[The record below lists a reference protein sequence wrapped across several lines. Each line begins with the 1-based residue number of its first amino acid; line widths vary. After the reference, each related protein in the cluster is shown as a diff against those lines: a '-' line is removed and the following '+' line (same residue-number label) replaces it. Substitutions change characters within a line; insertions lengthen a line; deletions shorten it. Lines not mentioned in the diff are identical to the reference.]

1 MNILIMGMGY
11 VGVTT
16 GLLFAELGWQVTGLD
31 TDTIKI
37 QALSEGK
44 LSFYEPGLDL
54 LLKKHIESGN
64 INFISSPEKGIRENA
79 IIFICVGT
87 PSDKDGSADLQA
99 VRGVAQSI
107 GSFMNE
113 YKIITVKSTVPIDT
127 NRKLVQWVQESQSYP
142 HPFDVVS
149 NPEFLREGS
158 ALYDSFHPDRIV
170 IGSTSEH
177 ASTVIQSLYD
187 QIKAPLFVTTPR
199 TAEMIKYASN
209 AFLATKISYV
219 NELSRLCETLGV
231 NISDVTTGMG
241 MDQRIGPQ
249 FLKAGIG
256 YGGSCFPKDSMAL
269 LYTAKE
275 NQIDLSILDKVVAV
289 NNSQTTHFLNLWEQ
303 QLCGFRDKTIGI
315 LGISFKPNT
324 DDLREAPALAI
335 IQQLIDKQAN
345 IRVHDPIAKLP
356 EHLRSASVQQFDAI
370 EITLQQC
377 DAVILCSE
385 WKDYRE
391 ANWQQ
396 LRTVMNKQVIFDGRN
411 MLDGKEMTK
420 LGYSY
425 FGIGNR

>member
-16 GLLFAELGWQVTGLD
+16 GLVFAELGWQVTGLD

-44 LSFYEPGLDL
+44 LSFYEPGLDQ
-54 LLKKHIESGN
+54 LLKKHIATGK
-64 INFISSPEKGIRENA
+64 INFISSSEKGIRENN

-99 VRGVAQSI
+99 VRGAAQSI
-107 GSFMNE
+107 GTYMND

-127 NRKLVQWVQESQSYP
+127 NRKLVEWVKESQVYP

-158 ALYDSFHPDRIV
+158 ALFDSLNPDRII
-170 IGSTSEH
+170 IGSDNEQ
-177 ASTVIQSLYD
+177 AANVIQSLYD
-187 QIKAPLFVTTPR
+187 SIKAPIFVTKPR
-199 TAEMIKYASN
+199 TAELIKYASN

-219 NELSRLCETLGV
+219 NELARLCESLEV
-231 NISDVTTGMG
+231 NVTDVTKGMG
-241 MDQRIGPQ
+241 MDQRIGPH

-275 NQIDLSILDKVVAV
+275 QQVELSILEQVVAV
-289 NNSQTTHFLNLWEQ
+289 NNSQSSHFLNIWEQ
-303 QLCGFRDKTIGI
+303 KLGGFRGKTIAI

-324 DDLREAPALAI
+324 DDLREAPALSI
-335 IQQLIDKQAN
+335 IQQLQYKKVN
-345 IRVHDPIAKLP
+345 LRVHDPIAKLP
-356 EHLRSASVQQFDAI
+356 EALRSDTTQQFETLA
-370 EITLQQC
+370 ITLQQC

-385 WKDYRE
+385 WKVYRE
-391 ANWQQ
+391 ADWQQ
-396 LRTVMNKQVIFDGRN
+396 LRALMKDYYIFDGRN
-411 MLDGKEMTK
+411 TLVGKEMTK
-420 LGYSY
+420 LGYAY
-425 FGIGNR
+425 YGIGNR

>member
-16 GLLFAELGWQVTGLD
+16 GLVFAELGWQVTGLD

-44 LSFYEPGLDL
+44 LSFYEPELDQ
-54 LLKKHIESGN
+54 LLKKHIATGK
-64 INFISSPEKGIRENA
+64 INFISSSEKGIRENN

-99 VRGVAQSI
+99 VRGAAQSI
-107 GSFMNE
+107 GTYMND

-127 NRKLVQWVQESQSYP
+127 NRKLVEWVKESQIHP

-158 ALYDSFHPDRIV
+158 ALFDSLNPDRII
-170 IGSTSEH
+170 IGSDNEQA
-177 ASTVIQSLYD
+177 ASVIQSLYD
-187 QIKAPLFVTTPR
+187 SIKAPIFVTKPR
-199 TAEMIKYASN
+199 TAELIKYASN

-219 NELSRLCETLGV
+219 NELARLCESLEV
-231 NISDVTTGMG
+231 NVTDVTKGMG
-241 MDQRIGPQ
+241 MDQRIGPH

-275 NQIDLSILDKVVAV
+275 QQVELSILEQVVAV
-289 NNSQTTHFLNLWEQ
+289 NNSQSSYFLNIWEQ
-303 QLCGFRDKTIGI
+303 KLGGFRGKTIAI

-324 DDLREAPALAI
+324 DDLREAPALSI
-335 IQQLIDKQAN
+335 IQQLQHKKVN
-345 IRVHDPIAKLP
+345 LRVHDPIAKLP
-356 EHLRSASVQQFDAI
+356 EALRSDTTQQFETLA
-370 EITLQQC
+370 ITLQQC

-385 WKDYRE
+385 WKAYRE
-391 ANWQQ
+391 ADWQQ
-396 LRTVMNKQVIFDGRN
+396 LRALMKDYYIFDGRN
-411 MLDGKEMTK
+411 TLVGKEMTK
-420 LGYSY
+420 LGYAY
-425 FGIGNR
+425 YGIGNR

>member
-16 GLLFAELGWQVTGLD
+16 GLVFAELGWQVTGLD

-44 LSFYEPGLDL
+44 LSFYEPGLDQ
-54 LLKKHIESGN
+54 LLKKHIATGK
-64 INFISSPEKGIRENA
+64 INFISSSEKGIRENN

-99 VRGVAQSI
+99 VRGAAQSI
-107 GSFMNE
+107 GTYMND

-127 NRKLVQWVQESQSYP
+127 NRKLVEWVKESQIHP

-158 ALYDSFHPDRIV
+158 ALFDSLNPDRII
-170 IGSTSEH
+170 IGSDNEQ
-177 ASTVIQSLYD
+177 AANVIQSLYD
-187 QIKAPLFVTTPR
+187 SIKAPIFVTKPR
-199 TAEMIKYASN
+199 TAELIKYASN

-219 NELSRLCETLGV
+219 NELARLCESLEV
-231 NISDVTTGMG
+231 NVTDVTKGMG
-241 MDQRIGPQ
+241 MDQRIGPH

-275 NQIDLSILDKVVAV
+275 QQVELSILEQVVAV
-289 NNSQTTHFLNLWEQ
+289 NNSQSSYFLNIWEQ
-303 QLCGFRDKTIGI
+303 KLGGFRGKTIAI

-324 DDLREAPALAI
+324 DDLREAPALSI
-335 IQQLIDKQAN
+335 IQQLQHKKVN
-345 IRVHDPIAKLP
+345 LRVHDPIAKLP
-356 EHLRSASVQQFDAI
+356 EALRSDTTQQFETLA
-370 EITLQQC
+370 ITLQQC

-385 WKDYRE
+385 WKAYRE
-391 ANWQQ
+391 ADWQQ
-396 LRTVMNKQVIFDGRN
+396 LKSLMKDYYIFDGRN
-411 MLDGKEMTK
+411 TLVGKEMTK
-420 LGYSY
+420 LGYAY
-425 FGIGNR
+425 YGIGNR

>member
-16 GLLFAELGWQVTGLD
+16 GLIFAELGWQVTGLD
-31 TDTIKI
+31 TDTMKI

-54 LLKKHIESGN
+54 LLKKHIASGK
-64 INFISSPEKGIRENA
+64 INFISSPEKGIRENN

-99 VRGVAQSI
+99 VRGAAQSI
-107 GSFMNE
+107 GTYMDD

-127 NRKLVQWVQESQSYP
+127 NRKLVEWVKESQIQP

-158 ALYDSFHPDRIV
+158 ALFDSLNPDRII
-170 IGSTSEH
+170 IGSDNEH
-177 ASTVIQSLYD
+177 AANVIQSLYD
-187 QIKAPLFVTTPR
+187 SIKSPIFVTKPR
-199 TAEMIKYASN
+199 TAELIKYASN

-219 NELSRLCETLGV
+219 NELARLCESLEV
-231 NISDVTTGMG
+231 NVTDVTKGMG
-241 MDQRIGPQ
+241 LDQRIGPH

-275 NQIDLSILDKVVAV
+275 QQVELSILERVVAV
-289 NNSQTTHFLNLWEQ
+289 NNSQSSHFLNIWEQ
-303 QLCGFRDKTIGI
+303 KIGGFRGKTIAI

-324 DDLREAPALAI
+324 DDLREAPALSI
-335 IQQLIDKQAN
+335 IQQLQHKQVN
-345 IRVHDPIAKLP
+345 LRVHDPIAKLP
-356 EHLRSASVQQFDAI
+356 EALRSDNVQQFETL
-370 EITLQQC
+370 EIALQNC

-391 ANWQQ
+391 ADWQQ
-396 LRTVMNKQVIFDGRN
+396 LRALMKDYYIFDGRN
-411 MLDGKEMTK
+411 TLVGKEMTK
-420 LGYSY
+420 LGYDY
-425 FGIGNR
+425 YGIGNR

>member
-16 GLLFAELGWQVTGLD
+16 GLVFAELGWQVTGLD
-31 TDTIKI
+31 TDTRKVE
-37 QALSEGK
+37 ALSQGK

-54 LLKKHIESGN
+54 LLQKHIASGK
-64 INFISSPEKGIRENA
+64 INFISSPEMGIRQND

-99 VRGVAQSI
+99 VRGAAQSI
-107 GSFMNE
+107 GTFMDD

-127 NRKLVQWVQESQSYP
+127 NRKLVEWVKESQIHP

-158 ALYDSFHPDRIV
+158 ALFDSLNPDRII
-170 IGSTSEH
+170 IGSDNEQ
-177 ASTVIQSLYD
+177 AAIVIQSLYD
-187 QIKAPLFVTTPR
+187 SIKAPVFVTKPR
-199 TAEMIKYASN
+199 TAELIKYASN

-219 NELSRLCETLGV
+219 NELARLCESLEV
-231 NISDVTTGMG
+231 NVTDVTKGMG
-241 MDQRIGPQ
+241 LDQRIGPH

-275 NQIDLSILDKVVAV
+275 QQVELSILERVVAV
-289 NNSQTTHFLNLWEQ
+289 NNSQSSHFLNIWEQ
-303 QLCGFRDKTIGI
+303 KIGGFSGKTIAI

-324 DDLREAPALAI
+324 DDLREAPALSI
-335 IQQLIDKQAN
+335 IQQLQHKQVN
-345 IRVHDPIAKLP
+345 LRIHDPIAKLP
-356 EHLRSASVQQFDAI
+356 EALSSDMVQQFETL

-385 WKDYRE
+385 WKHYRE
-391 ANWQQ
+391 ADWLQ
-396 LRTVMNKQVIFDGRN
+396 LRALMKDYYIFDGRN
-411 MLDGKEMTK
+411 TLNGQEMTK
-420 LGYSY
+420 LGYAY
-425 FGIGNR
+425 YGIGNR